1 MSNFAIVDLVIPDSV
16 DSENA
21 TDFLEMVEIRN
32 AVALEQQGPDGVVS
46 AEELLPRTKRTSD
59 GERSW
64 ALVKIDGH
72 VVGRAF
78 CVTAFDSAAPEIEVT
93 IEVLA
98 AFRRRGIGTA
108 LLEWARETARSR
120 GKTVLQA
127 QVYMFPREG
136 APTISPSSGFGAI
149 PADEPGSAFA
159 LRHGATLAQVQRGS
173 ALILPAPEVVLEPL
187 YADAVKAAGNDYSL
201 VLWTDR
207 TPEQREVDSA
217 ALRTRMS
224 TDAPQGDRTA
234 TEDVWDAER
243 MRVSD
248 SGWLDSGWHIFT
260 GAAIYNETGRLVA
273 FTEIVTMSDESGL
286 AYQIETLVLREHRGH
301 RLGTLLKIAN
311 LRAVQVARPSIR
323 KIVTN
328 NAEENRPMLRVNEAM
343 GFQAEDLAAAW
354 KLAL

>member
-207 TPEQREVDSA
+207 TPEQWEVDIA
-217 ALRTRMS
+217 ALGPACRPMRRRGTALRPRMS
-224 TDAPQGDRTA
+224 GTPNECESPTA
-234 TEDVWDAER
+234 GGST
-243 MRVSD
+243 
-248 SGWLDSGWHIFT
+248 
-260 GAAIYNETGRLVA
+260 AA
-273 FTEIVTMSDESGL
+273 
-286 AYQIETLVLREHRGH
+286 
-301 RLGTLLKIAN
+301 GTSSPG
-311 LRAVQVARPSIR
+311 RPSTTR
-323 KIVTN
+323 R
-328 NAEENRPMLRVNEAM
+328 AGWWRSPRSSR
-343 GFQAEDLAAAW
+343 
-354 KLAL
+354 